1 MATCY
6 LFHEK
11 EGLIANIN
19 EGSDITES
27 LKKKLRD
34 LVLFPNK
41 LETEQETRAYANEII
56 KDIENNNNSRDK
68 AVLAVIAN
76 IPIIYKHEGKATD
89 KCMSDLLERLIAR
102 RFHFDM
108 IKEYDIKNNLRL

>member
-1 MATCY
+1 MATYY

-19 EGSDITES
+19 EGSDISES

-34 LVLFPNK
+34 LVLHPNK
-41 LETEQETRAYANEII
+41 LENIEKTRAYANEII

-68 AVLAVIAN
+68 AVLAVMAN
-76 IPIIYKHEGKATD
+76 IPIIYKHEGATD
-89 KCMSDLLERLIAR
+89 ECMSDLLERLIAR

-108 IKEYDIKNNLRL
+108 IKDYDIKNNLRL